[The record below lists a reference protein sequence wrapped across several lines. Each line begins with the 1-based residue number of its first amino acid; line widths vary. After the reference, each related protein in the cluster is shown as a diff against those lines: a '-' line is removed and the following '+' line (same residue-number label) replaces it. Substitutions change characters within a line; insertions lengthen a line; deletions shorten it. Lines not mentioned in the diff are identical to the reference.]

1 MQKRGA
7 WSIVAVLGAL
17 VFTAG
22 CSREEAKP
30 EMPPM
35 DVLVQKVEA
44 RDVELFT
51 EWVGTTTGFVNA
63 EIRPKVSGFLL
74 EQKYVDG
81 AVVKEGELLFQID
94 PRQFQAAY
102 DQAVGQV
109 QRAQAALGKSE
120 LDVARYT
127 PLAAQGAVSQQELD
141 DAIQQRAANRAE
153 VDSARAQLEQARLN
167 LDWTRVTSPV
177 TGIAGISVAQIGDL
191 VGEQTVLTS
200 VAQLD
205 PIKVSFPISENEYL
219 RYAKTINEDGRTG
232 RSTGPPVSL
241 ILSNGQTY
249 PSPGKIQVAGLA
261 VNETTGTIIIQAYF
275 PNPDYT
281 LRPGQF
287 GLIRA
292 ATDRREGAIVI
303 PQRAVNEL
311 QGLTQVALVGA
322 DNVVKWQTVKLG
334 PRTGSDWIVDSGL
347 AVGETIV
354 VEGLQKIR
362 DGMKVAPKPWQ
373 PGPAPGA
380 ATAATEPATAG
391 N

>member
-1 MQKRGA
+1 MKKWRA
-7 WSIVAVLGAL
+7 RSIAAVLGAL
-17 VFTAG
+17 VLSSG

-44 RDVELFT
+44 RNVELFT

-74 EQKYVDG
+74 QQKYSDG

-94 PRQFQAAY
+94 PRQFQAAF
-102 DQAVGQV
+102 DQANGGL
-109 QRAQAALGKSE
+109 QRALAALGKSE

-141 DAIQQRAANRAE
+141 DAIQTRAANKAE

-200 VAQLD
+200 VSQLD
-205 PIKVSFPISENEYL
+205 PIKVAFPISENEYL
-219 RYAKTINEDGRTG
+219 RYAKGINEDNRTG
-232 RSTGPPVSL
+232 ERSGPPVSL
-241 ILSNGQTY
+241 ILSNGETY
-249 PSPGKIQVAGLA
+249 PLPGKIQVAGLA
-261 VNETTGTIIIQAYF
+261 VNETTGTIIIQAFF

-311 QGLTQVALVGA
+311 QGLTQVAVVGA
-322 DNVVKWQTVKLG
+322 NDVVKWQTVKLG
-334 PRTGSDWIVDSGL
+334 PRTGSDWIIDSGL
-347 AVGETIV
+347 TVGETIV